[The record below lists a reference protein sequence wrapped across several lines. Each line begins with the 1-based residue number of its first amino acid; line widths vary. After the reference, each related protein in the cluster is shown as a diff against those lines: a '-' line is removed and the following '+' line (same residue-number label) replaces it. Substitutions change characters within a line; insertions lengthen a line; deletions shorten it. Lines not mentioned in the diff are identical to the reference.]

1 MLSMITSQAISISSV
16 LGSMSRSLQLLNIL
30 SMFDTWGM
38 ESYLKTLPFIYSNFY
53 VADVCMTVP
62 SGKLICPPT
71 GFVIL
76 HFEVQ

>member
-1 MLSMITSQAISISSV
+1 
-16 LGSMSRSLQLLNIL
+16 
-30 SMFDTWGM
+30 MFDIQGPG
-38 ESYLKTLPFIYSNFY
+38 LKVKVTVAIFRKNFVYALVPRFIPFIYSNFY

-62 SGKLICPPT
+62 SDKLICPPT

>member
-1 MLSMITSQAISISSV
+1 
-16 LGSMSRSLQLLNIL
+16 
-30 SMFDTWGM
+30 MFDIQGPG
-38 ESYLKTLPFIYSNFY
+38 LKVKVTGYFYKNFVFALVPRFIPLIYSNFY